1 MAGYATRPQDLA
13 GDAIAF
19 LMTLAFGV
27 QLVIARRPDV
37 TPRSDPAGA
46 IQSAGLHVE
55 EWDIPVVYHR
65 HEERRRASAAI
76 CVTLG
81 EMGVVWDGG
90 GVSRFFPP

>member
-1 MAGYATRPQDLA
+1 MQAVLLRVRNIVVMAGYATRPQDLA

-27 QLVIARRPDV
+27 QLVTARRPDV

-65 HEERRRASAAI
+65 HAERRIASVA
-76 CVTLG
+76 T
-81 EMGVVWDGG
+81 
-90 GVSRFFPP
+90 VSPWGKWG